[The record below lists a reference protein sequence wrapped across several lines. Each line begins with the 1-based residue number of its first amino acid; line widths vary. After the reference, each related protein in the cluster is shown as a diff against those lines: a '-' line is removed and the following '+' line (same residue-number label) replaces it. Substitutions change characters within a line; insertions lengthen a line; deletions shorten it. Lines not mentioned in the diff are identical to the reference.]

1 MLAKIVLLSFF
12 PDVEQ
17 YSWTTFASR
26 QHIDILVVIYLYLIF
41 THSDHDGDI
50 TGFKFASG

>member
-1 MLAKIVLLSFF
+1 MLAKTVLLGFL
-12 PDVEQ
+12 PDIEQ
-17 YSWTTFASR
+17 YSCTMFAAR

-41 THSDHDGDI
+41 SHSDQDGDI